1 VGPVTQWRRFKHT
14 NRSEPVTWEEL
25 HDIDSALT
33 AEIRAYS
40 ERQGYPSTSK
50 TNA

>member
-1 VGPVTQWRRFKHT
+1 
-14 NRSEPVTWEEL
+14 VTWEEL

-33 AEIRAYS
+33 SEILSYS